1 MKDYVV
7 NGLLVQTPYV
17 ANLCSFVVGQN
28 TLNKSDCR
36 TPSSKCIASRKRQ
49 VIVLIF
55 KCRLTSL

>member
-17 ANLCSFVVGQN
+17 ANLCSFMVGQN

-36 TPSSKCIASRKRQ
+36 TPPSALPQERDK
-49 VIVLIF
+49 
-55 KCRLTSL
+55 